1 MTTILIVDDEYLIAD
16 ILSFALEDEGYLTVT
31 AGSGLKALGILER
44 ERPQLIITDYMM
56 PGMNGIELA
65 EAVRVN
71 QSLGQIPIVLMSG
84 AQSHL
89 GVARPDLFSKVFDK
103 PFEISAVLE
112 AVRELLGAC
121 EGAQPEAV
129 TASP

>member
-16 ILSFALEDEGYLTVT
+16 ILSFALEDDGYLTVT

-65 EAVRVN
+65 EAVRSN
-71 QSLGQIPIVLMSG
+71 QSLEQIPIVLMSG

-89 GVARPDLFSKVFDK
+89 GIARPDLFSKVFDK
-103 PFEISAVLE
+103 PFEISAVLK
-112 AVRELLGAC
+112 AVRALLSSG
-121 EGAQPEAV
+121 EGVQSEAV

>member
-31 AGSGLKALGILER
+31 AGSGQKALGVLER
-44 ERPQLIITDYMM
+44 ERPQLIITDFMM

-65 EAVRVN
+65 QAVR
-71 QSLGQIPIVLMSG
+71 QHPTLGQTPMILMSG

-89 GVARPDLFSKVFDK
+89 GIARPDLFSQVFDK
-103 PFEISAVLE
+103 PFEIVAVAA
-112 AVRELLGAC
+112 AVRALIGPGLK
-121 EGAQPEAV
+121 
-129 TASP
+129 

>member
-1 MTTILIVDDEYLIAD
+1 MVDDEYLIAD

-31 AGSGLKALGILER
+31 AGSGQKALGILER

-84 AQSHL
+84 AQSYL
-89 GVARPDLFSKVFDK
+89 GIARPDLFSKVFDK

-112 AVRELLGAC
+112 AVRALLSTG
-121 EGAQPEAV
+121 ESVQSEAV

>member
-65 EAVRVN
+65 EAVRSN
-71 QSLGQIPIVLMSG
+71 QSLGQIPIGLMSG
-84 AQSHL
+84 AQSYL
-89 GVARPDLFSKVFDK
+89 GIARPDLFSKVFDK

-112 AVRELLGAC
+112 A
-121 EGAQPEAV
+121 
-129 TASP
+129 

>member
-1 MTTILIVDDEYLIAD
+1 MTMILIVDDEYLIAD

-65 EAVRVN
+65 EAVRSN
-71 QSLGQIPIVLMSG
+71 QGLGQIPIMLMSG
-84 AQSHL
+84 AQSYL
-89 GVARPDLFSKVFDK
+89 GIARPDLFSKVFDK
-103 PFEISAVLE
+103 PFEISAVVE
-112 AVRELLGAC
+112 AVRALLGTG
-121 EGAQPEAV
+121 EGIESEAV
-129 TASP
+129 GASP

>member
-65 EAVRVN
+65 EAVRSN

-84 AQSHL
+84 AQSYL
-89 GVARPDLFSKVFDK
+89 GIARPDLFSKVFDK

-112 AVRELLGAC
+112 AVRALLSTG
-121 EGAQPEAV
+121 EGVQAQAV

>member
-31 AGSGLKALGILER
+31 AGSGQKALSILER

-65 EAVRVN
+65 EAVRLS
-71 QSLGQIPIVLMSG
+71 QSLGQIPIMLMSG

-89 GVARPDLFSKVFDK
+89 GIARPDLFRLVFDK
-103 PFEISAVLE
+103 PFDISAVLE
-112 AVRELLGAC
+112 AVRALVGA
-121 EGAQPEAV
+121 G
-129 TASP
+129 